1 MRMRITIINMI
12 FFILTSCGSNNIK
25 KSNYQNGVKCIFNNK
40 IAIIDDKIKL
50 NTEGL
55 FVAIFEFNTSD
66 SLSIK
71 SFEIRQIYLKVNNK
85 KLASTDIEFIFIKN
99 KLTPILD
106 KIKCEMCKTC
116 DDKIYNNRILFNVP
130 FTINKP
136 DHYDSNK

>member
-1 MRMRITIINMI
+1 MI

-40 IAIIDDKIKL
+40 ISIIDDKIKL

-71 SFEIRQIYLKVNNK
+71 SFEIQQIYLKVNNK
-85 KLASTDIEFIFIKN
+85 KLASTDKEFIYIKN

-136 DHYDSNK
+136 DHYNSNK